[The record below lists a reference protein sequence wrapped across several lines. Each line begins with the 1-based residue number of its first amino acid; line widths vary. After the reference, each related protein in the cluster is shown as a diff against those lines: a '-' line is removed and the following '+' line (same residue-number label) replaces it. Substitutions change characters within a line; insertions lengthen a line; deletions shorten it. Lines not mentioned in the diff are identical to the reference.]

1 MKSQPSTRFTLKKF
15 QSIVRAVSTYTQ
27 LDLLVTHLVQDICG
41 EFNMK
46 ACSIL
51 LFDDRENQLFRMG
64 SFGLSDEYLTKGPVF
79 VDDKCN
85 SFIKGEPV
93 LIKDLQS
100 DPRVQYPDAAKKEAL
115 VSLLAIPVKC
125 RNYTIGE
132 MRIYS
137 NRLIE
142 FHEEDI
148 ALFLILGQFLG
159 LVIDNQGLRNFIISV
174 RSSMQ
179 DLPLRI
185 LHGP

>member
-1 MKSQPSTRFTLKKF
+1 MKSQPLKRFTLKKF
-15 QSIVRAVSTYTQ
+15 QAFARALSAYSQ
-27 LDLLVTHLVQDICG
+27 LDLLVNHLVEDICH
-41 EFNMK
+41 EFDMR

-93 LIKDLQS
+93 LINDLHKD
-100 DPRVQYPDAAKKEAL
+100 DRVQYPDAAIKENL
-115 VSLLAIPVKC
+115 LSMLAIPIKY

-132 MRIYS
+132 MRIYN

-142 FHEEDI
+142 FHEEDME
-148 ALFLILGQFLG
+148 LFLILGQFTG
-159 LVIDNQGLRNFIISV
+159 LVIDNQGLRNFIASV

-185 LHGP
+185 LNEP